1 MGSTFIWLIT
11 MFLQWLLQKTVLFFP
26 VVIYTSLPQMEKLCC
41 TGLGVQKL
49 DNAIHWIISIHRTA
63 QTVSLMRRT
72 HCGGIVIYTVDSETM
87 HQHLKKSGLILA
99 SDETELPI
107 LVFSD
112 AFERSGPHRDF
123 FCLRQQIKDI
133 TCARILKKN
142 RWYKLTLIKY
152 LQQRLQRTAALSM
165 GEGKRCL
172 QGNLISMILQTV
184 KE

>member
-26 VVIYTSLPQMEKLCC
+26 LVIYTSLPQMEKLRC

-99 SDETELPI
+99 SDETKLPI

-133 TCARILKKN
+133 TCERIFKKKSVIQTN
-142 RWYKLTLIKY
+142 IDKILT
-152 LQQRLQRTAALSM
+152 TASSKDSCFKHGRRKTLFT
-165 GEGKRCL
+165 G
-172 QGNLISMILQTV
+172 
-184 KE
+184 

>member
-1 MGSTFIWLIT
+1 MGNTFIWLIT

-72 HCGGIVIYTVDSETM
+72 HCGGIVIYTVDGETM
-87 HQHLKKSGLILA
+87 HQHLNKSGLILA

-107 LVFSD
+107 LVFLD

-123 FCLRQQIKDI
+123 FCLRHQIKDI
-133 TCARILKKN
+133 TCERIFKKN
-142 RWYKLTLIKY
+142 SVIQTNIDKILT
-152 LQQRLQRTAALSM
+152 TASSKDSCFKHGRRKTLFT
-165 GEGKRCL
+165 G
-172 QGNLISMILQTV
+172 
-184 KE
+184 

>member
-26 VVIYTSLPQMEKLCC
+26 VVIYTSLPQMEKHCC

-87 HQHLKKSGLILA
+87 HQHLNKSGLILA

-133 TCARILKKN
+133 TCERIFKKN
-142 RWYKLTLIKY
+142 SVIQTNIDKILT
-152 LQQRLQRTAALSM
+152 TASSKDSCFKHGRRKTLFT
-165 GEGKRCL
+165 G
-172 QGNLISMILQTV
+172 
-184 KE
+184 

>member
-1 MGSTFIWLIT
+1 MGNTFIWLIT

-87 HQHLKKSGLILA
+87 HQHLNKSGLILA

-112 AFERSGPHRDF
+112 GFERSGPHRDF
-123 FCLRQQIKDI
+123 FCLRHQIKDI
-133 TCARILKKN
+133 TCERIFLKNSVIQTNIDKI
-142 RWYKLTLIKY
+142 LT
-152 LQQRLQRTAALSM
+152 TASSKDSCFKHGRRKTLFT
-165 GEGKRCL
+165 G
-172 QGNLISMILQTV
+172 
-184 KE
+184 

>member
-1 MGSTFIWLIT
+1 
-11 MFLQWLLQKTVLFFP
+11 
-26 VVIYTSLPQMEKLCC
+26 MEKLCC

-63 QTVSLMRRT
+63 QTVSLMRRA

-87 HQHLKKSGLILA
+87 NKSGLILA

-133 TCARILKKN
+133 TCERILKKN
-142 RWYKLTLIKY
+142 R
-152 LQQRLQRTAALSM
+152 
-165 GEGKRCL
+165 
-172 QGNLISMILQTV
+172 
-184 KE
+184 

>member
-1 MGSTFIWLIT
+1 M
-11 MFLQWLLQKTVLFFP
+11 LFFP
-26 VVIYTSLPQMEKLCC
+26 LVIYTSLPQMEKLCC

-87 HQHLKKSGLILA
+87 HQHLNKSGLILA

-133 TCARILKKN
+133 TCERIFKKKSVIQTN
-142 RWYKLTLIKY
+142 IDKILT
-152 LQQRLQRTAALSM
+152 TASSKDSCFKHGRRKTLFT
-165 GEGKRCL
+165 G
-172 QGNLISMILQTV
+172 
-184 KE
+184 

>member
-1 MGSTFIWLIT
+1 MGNTFIWLIT

-26 VVIYTSLPQMEKLCC
+26 LVIYACLPQMEKLCC

-87 HQHLKKSGLILA
+87 HQHLNKSGLILA

-133 TCARILKKN
+133 TCERIFKKN
-142 RWYKLTLIKY
+142 SVIQTNIDKILT
-152 LQQRLQRTAALSM
+152 TASSKDSCFKHGRRKTLFT
-165 GEGKRCL
+165 G
-172 QGNLISMILQTV
+172 
-184 KE
+184 

>member
-1 MGSTFIWLIT
+1 MGNTFIWLIT

-26 VVIYTSLPQMEKLCC
+26 VVIYTSLPHMEKLCC
-41 TGLGVQKL
+41 TDLGVQKL

-87 HQHLKKSGLILA
+87 HQHLNKSGLILA

-123 FCLRQQIKDI
+123 FCLRHQIKDI
-133 TCARILKKN
+133 TCERIFLKNSVIQTNIDKI
-142 RWYKLTLIKY
+142 LT
-152 LQQRLQRTAALSM
+152 TASSKDSCFKHGRRKTLFT
-165 GEGKRCL
+165 G
-172 QGNLISMILQTV
+172 
-184 KE
+184 

>member
-1 MGSTFIWLIT
+1 
-11 MFLQWLLQKTVLFFP
+11 
-26 VVIYTSLPQMEKLCC
+26 MEKLCC

-49 DNAIHWIISIHRTA
+49 DNAIHWIISIQRTA

-87 HQHLKKSGLILA
+87 HQHLNKSGLILA

-133 TCARILKKN
+133 TCERISKKN
-142 RWYKLTLIKY
+142 SVIQTNIDKILT
-152 LQQRLQRTAALSM
+152 TASSKDSCFKHGRRKTLFT
-165 GEGKRCL
+165 G
-172 QGNLISMILQTV
+172 
-184 KE
+184 

>member
-26 VVIYTSLPQMEKLCC
+26 LVIYTSLPQMEKLCC

-72 HCGGIVIYTVDSETM
+72 HCGGIVIYTVYSETM
-87 HQHLKKSGLILA
+87 HQHLNKSGLILA

-133 TCARILKKN
+133 TCERISKKN
-142 RWYKLTLIKY
+142 SVIQTNIDKILT
-152 LQQRLQRTAALSM
+152 TASSKDSCFKHGRRKTLFT
-165 GEGKRCL
+165 G
-172 QGNLISMILQTV
+172 
-184 KE
+184 

>member
-26 VVIYTSLPQMEKLCC
+26 LVIYTSLPQMEKLRC

-133 TCARILKKN
+133 TCERIFKKKSVIQTN
-142 RWYKLTLIKY
+142 IDKILT
-152 LQQRLQRTAALSM
+152 TASSKDSCFKHGRRKTLFT
-165 GEGKRCL
+165 G
-172 QGNLISMILQTV
+172 
-184 KE
+184 

>member
-1 MGSTFIWLIT
+1 M
-11 MFLQWLLQKTVLFFP
+11 
-26 VVIYTSLPQMEKLCC
+26 SLPQMEKLCC

-87 HQHLKKSGLILA
+87 HQHLNKSGLILA

-107 LVFSD
+107 LVFLD

-123 FCLRQQIKDI
+123 FCLRHQIKDI
-133 TCARILKKN
+133 TCERILKKN
-142 RWYKLTLIKY
+142 SVIQTNIDKILT
-152 LQQRLQRTAALSM
+152 TASSKDSCFKHGRRKTLFT
-165 GEGKRCL
+165 G
-172 QGNLISMILQTV
+172 
-184 KE
+184 

>member
-1 MGSTFIWLIT
+1 M
-11 MFLQWLLQKTVLFFP
+11 LFFP
-26 VVIYTSLPQMEKLCC
+26 LVIYTSLPQMEKLRC

-133 TCARILKKN
+133 TCERIFKKKSVIQTN
-142 RWYKLTLIKY
+142 IDKILT
-152 LQQRLQRTAALSM
+152 TASSKDSCFKHGRRKTLFT
-165 GEGKRCL
+165 G
-172 QGNLISMILQTV
+172 
-184 KE
+184 

>member
-1 MGSTFIWLIT
+1 MGNTFIWLIT

-87 HQHLKKSGLILA
+87 HQHLNKSGLILA

-107 LVFSD
+107 LVFLD

-123 FCLRQQIKDI
+123 FCLRHQIKDI
-133 TCARILKKN
+133 TCERIFLKNSVIQTNIDKI
-142 RWYKLTLIKY
+142 LT
-152 LQQRLQRTAALSM
+152 TASSKDSCFKHGRRKTLFT
-165 GEGKRCL
+165 G
-172 QGNLISMILQTV
+172 
-184 KE
+184 